1 MSNYR
6 RQTLLFKNPV
16 TSTSGFILN
25 QNVTLSYSNN
35 IITATCN
42 QSTSTP
48 GVRFGTFTIPKGE
61 VYELVVKG
69 RSIGGANAYLW
80 GDLARDHSTRV
91 TAITS
96 DTTVYLPN
104 ATANSVSTV
113 IGGFNTNTQV
123 RVGVLFESPSVDD
136 QLEIEAVALIKR
148 DAVKLGEWT
157 IYDMPSNLVINS
169 KNTAGEWKFVGAFV
183 KND

>member
-6 RQTLLFKNPV
+6 RETLLFKNPV
-16 TSTSGFILN
+16 TSTRGFVPN
-25 QNVTLSYSNN
+25 QNVTLSYSSNV
-35 IITATCN
+35 ITVTCN

-61 VYELVVKG
+61 FYELVVKG
-69 RSIGGANAYLW
+69 RTIGGATAYLW

-104 ATANSVSTV
+104 GTADSVSAV
-113 IGGFNTNTQV
+113 IGGFNTATQV

-136 QLEIEAVALIKR
+136 QFELDAVALIKR